1 MRTAIRKAALAA
13 AALSAIA
20 SPALAHHAMDG
31 KLPTSF
37 MQGLLS
43 GMAHPVIGPDHFAF
57 IIAIGIAAAIVPG
70 GIGVI
75 AAFLAASTLG
85 VLAHLAALDLPMA
98 EALVASSLIVAGGL
112 VTFGRRAG
120 AGPWLALAI
129 FAGLI
134 HGYAFGESIV
144 GADRNVVGAYLIG
157 LACVSGAVAAGIMLF
172 TRAFVAPRKA
182 FEAHLRTA
190 GVVLGSAGVVMLA
203 AGLTG

>member
-1 MRTAIRKAALAA
+1 MRKLIQRAALAG

-20 SPALAHHAMDG
+20 TPALAHHAMDG
-31 KLPTSF
+31 KLPTTF

-43 GMAHPVIGPDHFAF
+43 GLAHPVIGPDHFAF

-75 AAFLAASTLG
+75 GAFLAASTLG
-85 VLAHLAALDLPMA
+85 VLAHVAALDLPVA
-98 EALVASSLIVAGGL
+98 ETLVAGSVIVAGGL
-112 VTFGRRAG
+112 VTFGRRTG
-120 AGPWLALAI
+120 AGPWLALAVL
-129 FAGLI
+129 AGLV

-144 GADRNVVGAYLIG
+144 GADRGVVCAYLLG
-157 LACVSGAVAAGIMLF
+157 LACVSAAVAVGIMLI
-172 TRAFVAPRKA
+172 TRTFVAPHSA
-182 FEAHLRTA
+182 SEAHLRTA